1 MIRGLIEVDQGD
13 WLVTEEHLAQRIG
26 GSALTQGNGQAAQG
40 LGDMKGFAAIAEPA
54 AILHPADR
62 EPGRVVDERQRG
74 GQRDR
79 TGPITAGRSGQAE
92 SWGRIRL

>member
-40 LGDMKGFAAIAEPA
+40 LGDMKGFAAIMGG
-54 AILHPADR
+54 R
-62 EPGRVVDERQRG
+62 ELGNGIGLGR
-74 GQRDR
+74 
-79 TGPITAGRSGQAE
+79 
-92 SWGRIRL
+92 